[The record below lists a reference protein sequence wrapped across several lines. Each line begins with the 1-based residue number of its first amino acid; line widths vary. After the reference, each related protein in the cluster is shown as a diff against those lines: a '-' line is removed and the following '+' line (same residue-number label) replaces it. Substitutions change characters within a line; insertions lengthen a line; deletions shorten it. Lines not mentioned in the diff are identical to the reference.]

1 MFANGLALFHEG
13 CMFWR
18 WLWSTVF
25 LRELAGLLLRVI
37 EVNTLEPMLKT
48 LTPRQI
54 LSRYGFAG
62 SEVKLCGRG
71 GEAMQDA
78 GVMGFGDVGEVVRDR

>member
-1 MFANGLALFHEG
+1 
-13 CMFWR
+13 MFWHCFSKR
-18 WLWSTVF
+18 HLVAWVVNLGCSW
-25 LRELAGLLLRVI
+25 ELAGLLLRVI